1 MAEDHDR
8 KMREILEGLAREG
21 QKPRL
26 LLHACCAPCSTSVLE
41 QLAGHFRIAVFFFD
55 PNIDPPEEYAFREKE
70 LKEFLR
76 RYPFP
81 EPVEFREA
89 VYDPQQFY
97 EAVRGL
103 ENEPE
108 RGRRCTACYRLR
120 LRETAAEA
128 ASGGFEYM
136 ATTLTL
142 SPQKDPVRLN
152 RIGKNYPSIP
162 TVAAEAHG
170 VLWLPSD
177 FKKRNGYLRSV
188 EITRAYGMYRQNY
201 CGCRFSRQEKRET
214 GSLRQEDR

>member
-1 MAEDHDR
+1 MAEDFDR
-8 KMREILEGLAREG
+8 QMREIIGRLAREG
-21 QKPRL
+21 RKPRL

-41 QLAGHFRIAVFFFD
+41 QLAGFFRISVYYYN
-55 PNIDPPEEYAFREKE
+55 PNIDPPEEYRFREKE
-70 LKEFLR
+70 LKEFLGTF
-76 RYPFP
+76 PFP

-89 VYDPQQFY
+89 AYEPARFY

-108 RGRRCTACYRLR
+108 RGSRCTACYRLR

-128 ASGGFEYM
+128 ARGGFEYM

-142 SPQKDPVRLN
+142 SPQKDPLRLN
-152 RIGKNYPSIP
+152 RIGREE
-162 TVAAEAHG
+162 AEAQG

-188 EITRAYGMYRQNY
+188 EITRACGMYRQNY
-201 CGCRFSRQEKRET
+201 CGCRFSHRTAAET
-214 GSLRQEDR
+214 ESLRKEIQV